1 MFMKMSKNIQS
12 GALFLALAAM
22 MLHWFIPH
30 HEHMHH
36 SERYMHI
43 INILSEGATND
54 ILEHEDV
61 CHRTHHHKHDHNHA
75 HEGHTDDIIQSC
87 HGSFWYV
94 LVQGLQLTAAH
105 FQLIQPLWNFLLDL
119 GIGLAPPSTQLF
131 PGPYEDYDRE
141 NTVYTISYSVIYLV
155 KSLGLRAPNGR
166 LSVSI
171 L

>member
-1 MFMKMSKNIQS
+1 MMLNKHIQS
-12 GALFLALAAM
+12 GALYLALAAM
-22 MLHWFIPH
+22 MFHWFIPH
-30 HEHMHH
+30 HEHMHNNK
-36 SERYMHI
+36 RYMHI

-54 ILEHEDV
+54 ILGQEDV
-61 CHRTHHHKHDHNHA
+61 CHKTHDHEHNHA
-75 HEGHTDDIIQSC
+75 QKKHTDRIHNC
-87 HGSFWYV
+87 HGSYLYV
-94 LVQGLQLTAAH
+94 LVQALQLTTTH

-119 GIGLAPPSTQLF
+119 GIGLAPPSAQLF

-171 L
+171 H